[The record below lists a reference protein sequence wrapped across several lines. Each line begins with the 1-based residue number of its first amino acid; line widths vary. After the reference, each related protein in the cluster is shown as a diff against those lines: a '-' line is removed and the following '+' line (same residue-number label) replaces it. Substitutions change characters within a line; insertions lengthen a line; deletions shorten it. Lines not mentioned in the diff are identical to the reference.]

1 MSITSRLFPS
11 GAKALIC
18 ALTVVGMS
26 ACTRILAPMDAGSAH
41 LVQQPAASSAALIRV
56 ATCWEGLPLAQA
68 LAEAYAADNPDVS
81 FDLVPS
87 STAVA
92 QDLVQAGQADVAVL
106 CHSLGPGDEASAL
119 PQPTLAL
126 DALVVVVH
134 RDAPIQEIALSDLA
148 ALYAGYRLDWA
159 QLGGVEGQPTL
170 VTREGDSVARLL
182 FAEVVM
188 GQEPISTA
196 AIVMPH
202 DRAVLEYVSAHPL
215 AVGHLA
221 RSHVDKGVHV
231 LSLEGAFPTEEAIRE
246 GSYPLRLALTT
257 ERARGG
263 SGHANRFLSFAM
275 GARGREIVS
284 QRYIVPR

>member
-1 MSITSRLFPS
+1 MSSMSHTFPS

-18 ALTVVGMS
+18 ALVVVGMS
-26 ACTRILAPMDAGSAH
+26 GCTRVLAPMDAGSAH

-92 QDLVQAGQADVAVL
+92 QDLVRAGQADVAVL
-106 CHSLGPGDEASAL
+106 CHSLGPGNEASAL
-119 PQPTLAL
+119 PQSTLAL

-159 QLGGVEGQPTL
+159 QLGSLEGQPIL
-170 VTREGDSVARLL
+170 VTREGGSVARLL
-182 FAEVVM
+182 FEEVVM

-221 RSHVDKGVHV
+221 RSHLDEGVHV
-231 LSLEGAFPTEEAIRE
+231 LSLEGALPTEEAIRE

-257 ERARGG
+257 ERARGA

-284 QRYIVPR
+284 QRYILPR